1 MSQIIFMTG
10 GQSPLNQ
17 GISLI
22 MAFLGIVVVIF
33 LALYTTRF
41 IGKKYNFKNSKSK
54 NIKLIETLTLGQDK
68 CIIIVKATDKYL
80 LLGVTAQ
87 NISVLQ
93 EINPESLDISLE
105 QNIQPDFSD
114 IFKKII
120 DKTTKKDVKNDK
132 K

>member
-80 LLGVTAQ
+80 LLGVTSQ

-93 EINPESLDISLE
+93 EINPENLDISLE
-105 QNIQPDFSD
+105 QNSQPDFSD

>member
-1 MSQIIFMTG
+1 MSQFVFMTG

-17 GISLI
+17 GVSLVI
-22 MAFLGIVVVIF
+22 GLLGFVVIIF
-33 LALYTTRF
+33 LALYTTKF
-41 IGKKYNFKNSKSK
+41 IGKKYNFRNNKSK
-54 NIKLIETLTLGQDK
+54 NLKLIETLTLGQDK

-80 LLGVTAQ
+80 LLGVTSQ

>member
-1 MSQIIFMTG
+1 MSRIIFMAG

>member
-1 MSQIIFMTG
+1 MTG

-17 GISLI
+17 GVSLVI
-22 MAFLGIVVVIF
+22 GLLGFVVIIF
-33 LALYTTRF
+33 LALYTTKF
-41 IGKKYNFKNSKSK
+41 IGKKYNFRNNKSK
-54 NIKLIETLTLGQDK
+54 NLKLIETLTLGQDK

-80 LLGVTAQ
+80 LLGVTSQ